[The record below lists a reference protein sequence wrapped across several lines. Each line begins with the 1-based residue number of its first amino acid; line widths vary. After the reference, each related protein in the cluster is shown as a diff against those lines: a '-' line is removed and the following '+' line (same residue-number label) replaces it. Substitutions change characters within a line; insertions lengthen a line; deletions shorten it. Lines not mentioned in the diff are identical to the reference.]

1 MFCLLRVFSV
11 VIHPVCVRSFS
22 SSSLHAA
29 SMRHKPSLAAGNW
42 YDGTQQ
48 QSIDQTNAQT
58 VFPFPPFIECKKNI
72 SDMDDKQDVSWILKI
87 F

>member
-11 VIHPVCVRSFS
+11 VIHPVCV
-22 SSSLHAA
+22 SLHAA
-29 SMRHKPSLAAGNW
+29 SMRHKPPLAAGHW

-48 QSIDQTNAQT
+48 KSIDQTNAQT
-58 VFPFPPFIECKKNI
+58 VIPFPPFIECKKNI
-72 SDMDDKQDVSWILKI
+72 SDMDNKQDVSWILKI